1 VVIGSE
7 FVDNIMMSP
16 KYWNLPKPAL
26 IISITGSAVEFKPDQ
41 ALSADDVP
49 YVMFSLFNLKQPEN
63 KIFVPENKIFVPVRK
78 SDCLSDVLFRLS
90 DFSACR
96 GTSDPLFFTISRS
109 LRNLG
114 GFVSK
119 SVDLEEPDSVIETLE
134 FKQEGKTFTIQPP
147 VIFSEKENPFE
158 KFLNSLDLFSTVDVT
173 VHVVPGAKKTK
184 FKLFRV
190 VKAIQSAEVF
200 EDIKSEEGTHLW
212 TLPVFKD
219 DRIGDLKR
227 RIENRS
233 LETVNGSDLKC
244 PTLPQ
249 PFWRAS
255 TLILYNETSVGKKQ
269 TKLLQESQFDDLQKL
284 SEEEF
289 KNKNIEFF
297 LLRTQGSGCHL
308 DDEVVDRILHEVAF
322 LLPLTFGSIWI
333 IDGGSSKGIMKV
345 TFVSRWFRLFP
356 DVLIPDLR

>member
-1 VVIGSE
+1 
-7 FVDNIMMSP
+7 
-16 KYWNLPKPAL
+16 
-26 IISITGSAVEFKPDQ
+26 
-41 ALSADDVP
+41 
-49 YVMFSLFNLKQPEN
+49 LKQPEN
-63 KIFVPENKIFVPVRK
+63 KIFVPVRKSDYLSDPVRK

-90 DFSACR
+90 DFSACK
-96 GTSDPLFFTISRS
+96 GTSDPSFLTISRS

-134 FKQEGKTFTIQPP
+134 FKQEGKTFTLQHP

-158 KFLNSLDLFSTVDVT
+158 KFLNSLDLFSTVDVNVT
-173 VHVVPGAKKTK
+173 VHVVPAAENSK

-200 EDIKSEEGTHLW
+200 EDIKSKEGTHLW

-219 DRIGDLKR
+219 DSIGDLKR

-233 LETVNGSDLKC
+233 LEMVKDGSDLKY

-255 TLILYNETSVGKKQ
+255 TLILYHETSGGKKE
-269 TKLLQESQFDDLQKL
+269 TKLLQESQFADLQKL
-284 SEEEF
+284 SEDDF
-289 KNKNIEFF
+289 KSKNIEFF

-322 LLPLTFGSIWI
+322 LLPLRFGSIWI

-345 TFVSRWFRLFP
+345 TFLVG
-356 DVLIPDLR
+356 